1 MCILTLHD
9 SMTQE
14 LTLNTIQAMFAAALT
29 AVNEAKEELSTLDA
43 AIGDGDHGTAICQ
56 ALTAISHSAQQGS
69 ELKQTLND
77 MGFAAMMESCGST
90 STLIGAL
97 LLGMSD
103 GVEKESLNAEETAA
117 MFAAGLANLRQQTK
131 ADIGG
136 KTMMDALIP
145 AVQALEANTSSG
157 LPTMFDT
164 AASAAEIG
172 RDSTTDMVATFGRAR
187 NLGDRV
193 IGHTDAGASSIA
205 LIFRAFSTTIHQLT
219 HS

>member
-1 MCILTLHD
+1 MPDTITL
-9 SMTQE
+9 S
-14 LTLNTIQAMFAAALT
+14 TIQSMFAAALV
-29 AVNEAKEELSTLDA
+29 AVTESKDELSALDA
-43 AIGDGDHGTAICQ
+43 ATGDGDHGTAICQ
-56 ALTAISHSAQQGS
+56 ALTAISNNAKQGT
-69 ELKQTLND
+69 ELKQALND

-117 MFAAGLANLRQQTK
+117 MFAAGLTNLQQQTK
-131 ADIGG
+131 AGIGG

-145 AVQALEANTSSG
+145 AVEALEKNKSSN
-157 LPTMFDT
+157 LTTMF
-164 AASAAEIG
+164 AAAAQAAEQG

-193 IGHTDAGASSIA
+193 IGHTDAGATSIA
-205 LIFRAFSTTIHQLT
+205 LIFVAFGGIMNEE
-219 HS
+219 